1 MSNVTHQY
9 ALIGD
14 TLFQFKKAI
23 SHVSE
28 PQSQI
33 VICSNGPDIRYA
45 TLEEW
50 EKAGR
55 SFDKRAQAE
64 GIVTSASPA
73 RDKLELFRNL
83 FTGRKDVYAHGYRRK
98 DGGIGYAPACANEWK
113 SGTCPKASHQ
123 KVKCAECGNRVF
135 PELSDATIIDHFKGN
150 DDRLRDVIGQYV
162 LDSDS
167 NTKVLVIDFDGA
179 DWKEATNAIRLVA
192 KSHGIDA
199 AVERSRSGNGAHVWF
214 FFLELASAKT
224 ARDFGSSLIAEAAM
238 LNKTITFEAFDRM
251 LPAQSTIPEGGFGNL
266 IALPFQGKAQRKG
279 NSVFVDEQFEPFPDQ
294 WLYLSQ
300 IQFNPARDGA
310 KSD

>member
-98 DGGIGYAPACANEWK
+98 DGG
-113 SGTCPKASHQ
+113 
-123 KVKCAECGNRVF
+123 NR
-135 PELSDATIIDHFKGN
+135 LCT
-150 DDRLRDVIGQYV
+150 RLR
-162 LDSDS
+162 
-167 NTKVLVIDFDGA
+167 K
-179 DWKEATNAIRLVA
+179 
-192 KSHGIDA
+192 
-199 AVERSRSGNGAHVWF
+199 
-214 FFLELASAKT
+214 
-224 ARDFGSSLIAEAAM
+224 
-238 LNKTITFEAFDRM
+238 
-251 LPAQSTIPEGGFGNL
+251 
-266 IALPFQGKAQRKG
+266 
-279 NSVFVDEQFEPFPDQ
+279 
-294 WLYLSQ
+294 
-300 IQFNPARDGA
+300 
-310 KSD
+310 